1 VAESPDLGNDLWRGQ
16 IRRLRSAPSFVVHR
30 LWLDRPVDADRP
42 AFLGTAGHPPLD
54 NISVLDRYESEAAA
68 WAGRNG
74 GSVVELH
81 SYAMDS
87 NAPTEDGIKQLH
99 KLYPE
104 TAGAKV
110 VHERVLRRS
119 DCPLFTPGTY
129 TRRPTVASPQPGLAL
144 AGDGIRVD
152 LPVALM
158 ERAATTGFAAA
169 NHLLSQWGVAGHEL
183 YTVPVRGRS
192 VLLRSLAARQ
202 RRKRL

>member
-1 VAESPDLGNDLWRGQ
+1 VGESPELGNDLWRSQ
-16 IRRLRSAPSFVVHR
+16 VQRLRTAPSFLVHR
-30 LWLDRPVDADRP
+30 LWLDRPVDSTRAP
-42 AFLGTAGHPPLD
+42 FLGTADHQPLD
-54 NISVLDRYESEAAA
+54 NISVLERYEREAAA
-68 WAGRNG
+68 WAARHG

-87 NAPTEDGIKQLH
+87 NKSSDDGLAQLH

-104 TAGAKV
+104 TAAAKV

-129 TRRPTVASPQPGLAL
+129 TRRPTVGTPQPGLAL

-158 ERAATTGFAAA
+158 ERAATTGWAAA
-169 NHLLSQWGVAGHEL
+169 NHLLAGWGIAGHDL

-192 VLLRSLAARQ
+192 ALLRSLATRQ
-202 RRKRL
+202 RRVRS